1 MTQVIYMRIAE
12 ALRDRIVSGQ
22 LAPGVDV
29 PTEADLA
36 TEWGTSRGPVRN
48 ALALLRAEGLIE
60 TGRGRPARVS
70 VHEST
75 QRLDVQVP
83 FTRWAEE
90 SGAVPGAV
98 TQQFSRKRASARTA
112 ARFGIEPGD
121 PVVEV
126 VRLRLLDGKPSML
139 ERLVYIDDVGR
150 VLFAHDLDRISITEL
165 LTANGFLQGG
175 VEHEIDAIAA
185 DQLDS
190 ELLGVA
196 EGSPI
201 LRLHR
206 VSHDADGR
214 IIEVSDDHYRSDIVR
229 FTFGAPGAAARSV
242 HGGQFLRGLQS

>member
-1 MTQVIYMRIAE
+1 MTQVIYARIAE
-12 ALRDRIVSGQ
+12 AMRDQIVSGQ
-22 LAPGVDV
+22 LAPGSDI
-29 PTEADLA
+29 PTEAEIA
-36 TEWGTSRGPVRN
+36 ESWGTSRGPVRN
-48 ALALLRAEGLIE
+48 ALALLKAEGLID

-70 VHEST
+70 RHEST

-98 TQQFSRKRASARTA
+98 TQQFSRKRATARVA
-112 ARFGIEPGD
+112 ADFGVEVGD

-126 VRLRLLDGKPSML
+126 LRLRLLDGKPTML
-139 ERLVYIDDVGR
+139 ERLVYLDDVGR

-165 LTANGFLQGG
+165 LAAHGFLSGG

-185 DQLDS
+185 DQLDG

-206 VSHDADGR
+206 VSRDAEGR
-214 IIEVSDDHYRSDIVR
+214 IIEVSNDHYRSDIVR
-229 FTFGAPGAAARSV
+229 FTFGEPGAAARSA
-242 HGGQFLRGLQS
+242 HGGQFLRGLQR